1 MPVSPEIA
9 ESNRVQRARL
19 TKLVRNLDEAELR
32 TRLRNGWT
40 VAGALGHLA
49 FWDRQR
55 LCLIRRWAA
64 GDIRTGAYDSDV
76 FNDAVQPLLEMIPP
90 EQIAAA
96 AVKAADEI
104 DALLLELPDEMIE
117 AALARPDAPHVD
129 RGEHRCHHLDRIEE
143 ALAGDRGVA
152 SRSES
157 TR

>member
-1 MPVSPEIA
+1 MPVSREIA

-19 TKLVRNLDEAELR
+19 TNLVRNLDDAALR
-32 TRLRNGWT
+32 TRLPNGWT

-64 GDIRTGAYDSDV
+64 GDIRTGAYDSEV
-76 FNDAVQPLLEMIPP
+76 FNDAVQPLLEMIAP
-90 EQIAAA
+90 ERVGAA
-96 AVKAADEI
+96 AVQAAEEI

-129 RGEHRCHHLDRIEE
+129 RGEHRSHHLDRIED
-143 ALAGDRGVA
+143 ALGGGHRVV
-152 SRSES
+152 SRSE
-157 TR
+157 

>member
-1 MPVSPEIA
+1 MPVTPEIA

-32 TRLRNGWT
+32 TQLPNGWT

-55 LCLIRRWAA
+55 LCLLRRWAA
-64 GDIRTGAYDSDV
+64 GDIRSGAYDGDV

-90 EQIAAA
+90 EQIASA
-96 AVKAADEI
+96 AVRAAEEI
-104 DALLLELPDEMIE
+104 DALLLELPDEVIE

-129 RGEHRCHHLDRIEE
+129 RGEHRRHHLDRIDE
-143 ALAGDRGVA
+143 ALPGERGVA